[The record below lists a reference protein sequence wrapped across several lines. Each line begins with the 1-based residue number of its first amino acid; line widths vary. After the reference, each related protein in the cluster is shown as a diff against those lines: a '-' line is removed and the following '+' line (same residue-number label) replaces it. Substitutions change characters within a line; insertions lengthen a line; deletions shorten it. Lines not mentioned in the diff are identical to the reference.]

1 MLLGENSFIL
11 EYNDQESAQ
20 MYEGATDDEEVV
32 HEGDEHPAFVQPR
45 PGPA

>member
-20 MYEGATDDEEVV
+20 MYAGAADDEEVV
-32 HEGDEHPAFVQPR
+32 HEGDEHAAF
-45 PGPA
+45 A